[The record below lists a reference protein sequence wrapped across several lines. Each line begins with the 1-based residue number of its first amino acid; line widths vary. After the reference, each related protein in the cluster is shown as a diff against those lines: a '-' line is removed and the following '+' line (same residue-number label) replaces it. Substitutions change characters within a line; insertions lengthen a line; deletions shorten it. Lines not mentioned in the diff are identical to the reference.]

1 MSLSASAEPSGAELR
16 KVVKEILGIELVS
29 LTQSR
34 EEAFAQEML
43 HFASQKYDSTET
55 KRWNVMVERI
65 LDPGDWI
72 DLYDV
77 AQFTGQDACEWVTCD
92 AWSSAWDQ
100 PTPKASCIRPAPLKE
115 EH

>member
-65 LDPGDWI
+65 LDP
-72 DLYDV
+72 
-77 AQFTGQDACEWVTCD
+77 ATGSTSMTSHNSQDK
-92 AWSSAWDQ
+92 
-100 PTPKASCIRPAPLKE
+100 TPVNG
-115 EH
+115 